1 MKSIDPCTLVIFG
14 ARGNLSRIKLIPAL
28 FRLESLGKLP
38 DKMVILACGL
48 EVCTRE
54 EWLDEVAAILK
65 AKFSGKVDAAA
76 LSRFQ
81 ARQHYHAIPP
91 EDPEAYVRMKQTLD
105 EHPGFPSNVVFYM
118 SVRPSEFP
126 EIIAS
131 LGKMDLLKEKNGWR
145 RVVIEKPFGHDLLSA
160 QTLQSGISRYL
171 TEDQT
176 YRIDHYLGKNT
187 VQNIMVFRF
196 ANILLEPLWNH
207 QYIAYVQI
215 THSET
220 LGVEGRAGYYDGAG
234 ALRDMIQSH
243 LLQLMALV
251 AMEPPVSM
259 NPEHLRNEK
268 VKVLSS
274 VRPITQSAV
283 NAHAFRGQYTSGVI
297 NGEVLPGYL
306 EEPGVAPESVT
317 ETYAAM
323 KLFID
328 NWRWAGVPFY
338 LRTGKRLAEASS
350 AICIRFKSP
359 PKDLLRNRM
368 HELSRPNWLL
378 LGIQPDECIK
388 MEMQVKV
395 PGFELDTRTLSL
407 DATYRGGEDN
417 DFDAYEGLLLD
428 VMGGDQSQFLRFDEV
443 EWAWRVVD
451 PVLKV
456 WSMERNF
463 INTYKSGTWG
473 PRGTYRLFDRED
485 QFWRHSL
492 DVDGAELNP
501 Y

>member
-1 MKSIDPCTLVIFG
+1 MKTIEPCTLVIFG

-28 FRLESLGKLP
+28 FRLESMGRLP
-38 DKMVILACGL
+38 SKMGILACGL
-48 EVCTRE
+48 EQCTRE
-54 EWLDEVAAILK
+54 EWLDEVALMLK
-65 AKFSGKVDAAA
+65 AKFPHGIDEAAFERFR
-76 LSRFQ
+76 SRLY
-81 ARQHYHAIPP
+81 YHASPP
-91 EDPEAYVRMKQTLD
+91 DDPDAFLRMKKTLEENED
-105 EHPGFPSNVVFYM
+105 FPSNMVFYM

-126 EIIAS
+126 EIIS
-131 LGKMDLLKEKNGWR
+131 HLGKVDLLNQEQGWR

-160 QTLQSGISRYL
+160 HALQAGISRYL
-171 TEDQT
+171 NEDQI

-207 QYIAYVQI
+207 QYISYVQI

-243 LLQLMALV
+243 LLQLLALV

-259 NPEHLRNEK
+259 DPEHLRNEK
-268 VKVLSS
+268 VKVLNSI
-274 VRPITQSAV
+274 RPITQNAV
-283 NAHAFRGQYTSGVI
+283 NAHAFRGQYTAGVI
-297 NGEVLPGYL
+297 NGEVVPGYL
-306 EEPGVAPESVT
+306 DQPGVAQDSVT
-317 ETYAAM
+317 ETYAAL
-323 KLFID
+323 KLYVD

-338 LRTGKRLAEASS
+338 LRTGKRLAENSS
-350 AICIRFKSP
+350 AVCIRFKSP
-359 PKDLLRNRM
+359 PKDLLRHKL
-368 HELSRPNWLL
+368 HEYSHPNWLL

-395 PGFELDTRTLSL
+395 PGFDLDQRTLSL
-407 DATYRGGEDN
+407 DATYRGGEETDY
-417 DFDAYEGLLLD
+417 DAYEGLLLD
-428 VMGGDQSQFLRFDEV
+428 VMHGDQSQFLRIDEI
-443 EWAWRVVD
+443 EWAWRIVD

-463 INTYKSGTWG
+463 ISTYKAGTWG

-492 DVDGAELNP
+492 DVDGAELQP

>member
-1 MKSIDPCTLVIFG
+1 MKLIEPCTLVIFG
-14 ARGNLSRIKLIPAL
+14 ARGNLARIKLLPAL
-28 FRLESLGKLP
+28 FRLEAMEMLPGK
-38 DKMVILACGL
+38 MAILACGL
-48 EVCTRE
+48 EKCTRE
-54 EWLDEVAAILK
+54 QWLDEVDDILK
-65 AKFSGKVDAAA
+65 AKFGNGIDREARE
-76 LSRFQ
+76 RFL
-81 ARQHYHAIPP
+81 ARLHYHASPAG
-91 EDPEAYVRMKQTLD
+91 DDAAYVRLQEMLTDNPL
-105 EHPGFPSNVVFYM
+105 FPPNAVFYM

-126 EIIAS
+126 DIIDN
-131 LGKMDLLKEKNGWR
+131 LGRVDLLKEKNGWR
-145 RVVIEKPFGHDLLSA
+145 RVVIEKPFGQDLLSA
-160 QTLQSGISRYL
+160 QVLQSGISKHL
-171 TEDQT
+171 TENQI
-176 YRIDHYLGKNT
+176 YRIDHYLGKGT

-207 QYIAYVQI
+207 QYISYVQI

-220 LGVEGRAGYYDGAG
+220 LGVEGRAGYYEGAG

-243 LLQLMALV
+243 LLQLLALV

-268 VKVLSS
+268 VKVLTSI
-274 VRPITQSAV
+274 RPITQNAV
-283 NAHAFRGQYTSGVI
+283 NAHAFRGQYTSGTIDGQV
-297 NGEVLPGYL
+297 VPGYMD
-306 EEPGVAPESVT
+306 EPGVAPDSVT

-338 LRTGKRLAEASS
+338 LRTGKRLAENSS

-359 PKDLLRNRM
+359 PKDLLRNKL
-368 HELSRPNWLL
+368 HEYSHPNWLL

-395 PGFELDTRTLSL
+395 PGFDLDTRTLSL
-407 DATYRGGEDN
+407 DATYRGGNDN
-417 DFDAYEGLLLD
+417 EADAYEGLLLD
-428 VMGGDQSQFLRFDEV
+428 AMGGDQSQFLRFDEV

-463 INTYKSGTWG
+463 INTYRAGTWG
-473 PRGTYRLFDRED
+473 PRGTYRLFDRDD

-492 DVDGAELNP
+492 DVDGAELQP